1 MMQAT
6 MIVTD
11 WQPEVGRSP
20 TPEQLRDIFQKELL
34 DFGPA
39 LFLAD
44 RSGAIRWCNSGY
56 RRVAEI
62 ETQEGRIGD
71 LFPMRD
77 IAEEVEFGRNTV
89 YREDRY
95 IIGQTTQVL
104 KSRLVPV
111 FDGDGQLSG
120 FGGILQMFADHGIG
134 VEDIAIMLDRYMD
147 FLRLTADWVWEADA
161 RSQLHHGL
169 AAHLQRARPSAAGI
183 YRQEPA
189 LHDRHRHAAPIGEAA
204 VRAHLALSRRAI
216 RRRRCRRQAAA
227 VHALSAV
234 PVFDRT
240 NGALKG
246 YRGAATDITELTKRE
261 ESLRQAKEQADVAS
275 RAKTHFLANMSH
287 ELRTPLNAIIGFADV
302 MRMEMI
308 GPVSNPQY
316 KSYIRDIHASALHLL
331 GIIND
336 ILDVSRIEAGKVTLH
351 ESVVN
356 LEEVVESV
364 VRLVKERVSES
375 ELHLDLDIAQRLPR
389 VHADK
394 QKLKQ
399 ILINLIGNSIKFTPK
414 QGRIVVGAKLSPRGE
429 LELTVT
435 DNGIGIS
442 QEDIDRVLEPFVQ
455 VDSALHRKFDG
466 AGLGLP
472 LSRGLARLHGGDLR
486 LESELGKGTKAIFAL
501 PPSRLLDGKH
511 LAAVR

>member
-11 WQPEVGRSP
+11 WQPEVGRTP

-111 FDGDGQLSG
+111 FDSDGQLSG

-161 RSQLHHGL
+161 ELNFTMVSQRISNALD
-169 AAHLQRARPSAAGI
+169 RPPQEYIGKNLLSMVVTDTLRQSAKRRFERI
-183 YRQEPA
+183 SPFRDVPF
-189 LHDRHRHAAPIGEAA
+189 DA
-204 VRAHLALSRRAI
+204 VDAEGKRRLFM
-216 RRRRCRRQAAA
+216 
-227 VHALSAV
+227 LSAV

-375 ELHLDLDIAQRLPR
+375 QLHLDLDIAQRLPR

>member
-1 MMQAT
+1 MMQAS
-6 MIVTD
+6 MIVSD
-11 WQPEVGRSP
+11 WQPEIGRSP

-44 RSGAIRWCNSGY
+44 KGGVIRWCNSGY
-56 RRVAEI
+56 RRVAEVQT
-62 ETQEGRIGD
+62 EDGRIGD
-71 LFPMRD
+71 LLPLRQV
-77 IAEEVEFGRNTV
+77 AEEIEYSRSTV

-104 KSRLVPV
+104 KSRMVPV
-111 FDGDGQLSG
+111 FDSDGHLSG

-134 VEDIAIMLDRYMD
+134 VEDIALMLDRYMD
-147 FLRLTADWVWEADA
+147 FLRLTADWVWEADGNLNFTMV
-161 RSQLHHGL
+161 SQRISNALD
-169 AAHLQRARPSAAGI
+169 RPP
-183 YRQEPA
+183 QEY
-189 LHDRHRHAAPIGEAA
+189 IGKNLLTMM
-204 VRAHLALSRRAI
+204 VTDTL
-216 RRRRCRRQAAA
+216 RQAAKRRFERMTPFRDVPFDA
-227 VHALSAV
+227 VDGEGKRRLFMLSAV
-234 PVFDRT
+234 PVFDRA
-240 NGALKG
+240 NGTLKG

-261 ESLRQAKEQADVAS
+261 ESLRMAKEQADVAS

-316 KSYIRDIHASALHLL
+316 KSYIRDIHGSALHLL

-351 ESVVN
+351 ESVVS
-356 LEEVVESV
+356 LDEVVESV
-364 VRLVKERVSES
+364 VRLVKERVTDSQ
-375 ELHLDLDIAQRLPR
+375 LALDLDIAAKLPR
-389 VHADK
+389 IHADK

-399 ILINLIGNSIKFTPK
+399 ILINLIGNAIKFTPK
-414 QGRIVVGAKLSPRGE
+414 HGRITVGARLSPHGE
-429 LELTVT
+429 LELSVT

-442 QEDIDRVLEPFVQ
+442 QDNIDRVLEPFVQ

-486 LESELGKGTKAIFAL
+486 LESAPGQGTRAVITL
-501 PPSRLLDGKH
+501 PATRLLDGKH